1 MINKCRRG
9 RNRSGGGGYKGKIRR
24 SDLTVNNTNEFKEA
38 ASIGLDHRFM
48 VSDSFVER

>member
-9 RNRSGGGGYKGKIRR
+9 RNRSGGGYNGNIRR